1 MNNSDS
7 KAIRIARIELCD
19 FQAFPGSEPV
29 AFDLREKGKSSGLN
43 LLLYGENGSGKSS
56 LGRAIR
62 DMFDSKTANDFDRR
76 RHVFSFTKDEAGDE
90 RAPDF
95 GHVLVEFDD
104 AAIEGVRWSAKD
116 SSYRRHVL
124 FADVARTRGWMD
136 YRTLWKVAQIPSG
149 RDYVPFFYPL
159 VEELLV
165 ECPYPDKSG
174 SLFGESW
181 QNILKLANNRPTKS
195 RSYDLYILNSNISAF
210 NKMLRAFLLDL
221 QQAANEILSRFVLW
235 TTIELRLER
244 QVVYSSRSRGLKLTH
259 GEVSLR
265 VSYRGR
271 WLSNLTGFLNEA
283 RITAFALAIH
293 LAALKLS
300 APRQRADGVAYP
312 RLLILDDVLISL
324 DMAHRRPLLDLLET
338 EFQGWQVFL
347 LTHDRAWYEVA
358 KQHLKGGWKHR
369 ELFCVQV
376 GDEERPLSK
385 DDLDHIDRAET
396 FLLQGEPKA
405 AAVHLRT
412 AFEEMLKRFC
422 QELKI
427 LVPFTTNHR
436 DITLRGLWS
445 AIEATEWEYKPAD
458 KPVPERRGGGLKPV
472 AVNPVIF
479 ALIPPKLSHRINL
492 ALSWVLNPL
501 SHSEPID
508 RYRDELFDAADCLRD
523 LRDHFNRIETA
534 GKPRYLS
541 LMAERDKVVRL
552 LKHRELGS

>member
-1 MNNSDS
+1 VSDT
-7 KAIRIARIELCD
+7 KPKTIRVARIELCD

-29 AFDLREKGKSSGLN
+29 AFDLREKGQPAGLN

-56 LGRAIR
+56 LGRALR
-62 DMFDSKTANDFDRR
+62 DMFDPKGANDFDDR
-76 RHVFSFTKDEAGDE
+76 RHVFSFIKDEAGE
-90 RAPDF
+90 EKAPDF
-95 GHVLVEFDD
+95 GHVQVEFDD
-104 AAIEGVRWSAKD
+104 PATDTIKWIPND
-116 SSYRRHVL
+116 DTYRQHTL

-136 YRTLWKVAQIPSG
+136 YRTLWKAAQIPSIF
-149 RDYVPFFYPL
+149 DFVPFFRPL
-159 VEELLV
+159 TEELLV

-174 SLFGESW
+174 ALFGERW
-181 QNILKLANNRPTKS
+181 QNILKLAKARPTTGNRYALDTLQDHIIK
-195 RSYDLYILNSNISAF
+195 F
-210 NKMLRAFLLDL
+210 NQMLRAFLLDL
-221 QQAANEILSRFVLW
+221 EKAANEILTRFVQW
-235 TTIELRLER
+235 TTVELRLER
-244 QVVYSSRSRGLKLTH
+244 QVVYSSKSKGQKLTH

-265 VSYRGR
+265 VRYRGR
-271 WLSNLTGFLNEA
+271 LLSNLTGFLNEA
-283 RITAFALAIH
+283 RVTAFALAIH

-300 APRQRADGVAYP
+300 APRNRADGVAYP

-324 DMAHRRPLLDLLET
+324 DMTHRRPLLDLLEQA
-338 EFQGWQVFL
+338 FQGWQVFL

-385 DDLDHIDRAET
+385 DDHDHIDRAET

-427 LVPFTTNHR
+427 LVPFTTNHK

-445 AIEATEWEYKPAD
+445 AIEAAEWEYKPAD
-458 KPVPERRGGGLKPV
+458 KPELERRNGILKVISIDPV
-472 AVNPVIF
+472 GFPVI
-479 ALIPPKLSHRINL
+479 PTPLSSRINL

-501 SHSEPID
+501 SHSEPVD

-523 LRDHFNRIETA
+523 LRIHFNRIEKA

-541 LMAERDKVVRL
+541 LMTDRDKLVRL
-552 LKHRELGS
+552 LKHKGQL

>member
-1 MNNSDS
+1 MSDT
-7 KAIRIARIELCD
+7 KPKTIRVARIELCD

-29 AFDLREKGKSSGLN
+29 AFDLREKKDGPGLN

-56 LGRAIR
+56 LGRALR
-62 DMFDSKTANDFDRR
+62 DMFDPNRVNKFDDR
-76 RHVFSFTKDEAGDE
+76 RHVFSFIKDEAGE
-90 RAPDF
+90 QKAPGF

-104 AAIEGVRWSAKD
+104 PTAD
-116 SSYRRHVL
+116 SIAWRAGDDSYRQHAL

-136 YRTLWKVAQIPSG
+136 YRTLWKAAQIPSIL
-149 RDYVPFFYPL
+149 DFVPFFRPL
-159 VEELLV
+159 TEELLV

-174 SLFGESW
+174 ALFGERW
-181 QNILKLANNRPTKS
+181 QNILKLAKGRPTTGNRYALDTLQGHITK
-195 RSYDLYILNSNISAF
+195 F
-210 NKMLRAFLLDL
+210 NQMLRAFLLDL
-221 QQAANEILSRFVLW
+221 EKAANAILERFTHW

-244 QVVYSSRSRGLKLTH
+244 EVVYSSKAKGQKLSH

-265 VSYRGR
+265 VRYRGKL
-271 WLSNLTGFLNEA
+271 LSNLTGFLNEA
-283 RITAFALAIH
+283 RITAFALSIH

-324 DMAHRRPLLDLLET
+324 DMTHRRPLLDLLEQQ
-338 EFQGWQVFL
+338 FQGWQVFL

-385 DDLDHIDRAET
+385 DDHDHIDRAET

-427 LVPFTTNHR
+427 LVPFTTNHK

-445 AIEATEWEYKPAD
+445 AIEAAEWEYKPAD
-458 KPVPERRGGGLKPV
+458 KPELERRNGILKVISIDPV
-472 AVNPVIF
+472 GFPVI
-479 ALIPPKLSHRINL
+479 PTPLSSRINL

-501 SHSEPID
+501 SHSEPVD
-508 RYRDELFDAADCLRD
+508 RYRDELFDAADCLLE
-523 LRDHFNRIETA
+523 LRIHFNRIEKA
-534 GKPRYLS
+534 GKPRHLN
-541 LMAERDKVVRL
+541 LMTERDKLVRL
-552 LKHRELGS
+552 LKHKGHL